1 MEEKQ
6 RLIGVDLFRGI
17 AVYAVIVIH
26 TEHQASIPG
35 SWAAKLVQ
43 FSLFAVPFFLA
54 TSFYLAINSLHT
66 KKAKFSLKVRLTR
79 ILIPYGVWSIIYLS
93 KTAAEYIFKSIILN
107 QPLEGVSI
115 FRDPINIIFFGGA
128 AYHLYF
134 LAILFSGTIF
144 IKFAEYLI
152 SKQNK
157 VQVLFLLFGISI
169 SIYNLILVS
178 GNSFQL
184 ATGTAFQGVLNI
196 TLIDGNKNPLV
207 RVILVE
213 ISWIIRCIPYIFM
226 AMILNHSVI
235 KKYFINFNTNATI
248 FFCIFFVFNSFGSS
262 FFPEAVYEIGRGYFA
277 LLFAISLS
285 FKLKENPVIN
295 NISLCSFG
303 IYLIHLLVVHIFQS
317 ITKKLFPGSETMAVT
332 LIPLV
337 ISSCCSFIVSW
348 MITSLL
354 VKKKSISKLMFGV

>member
-1 MEEKQ
+1 MNEKQ
-6 RLIGVDLFRGI
+6 RLTGVDLFRGI

-43 FSLFAVPFFLA
+43 LSLFAVPFFLA

-79 ILIPYGVWSIIYLS
+79 ILIPYGVWSVIYLS
-93 KTAAEYIFKSIILN
+93 KTAAEYIFKYLILN

-115 FRDPINIIFFGGA
+115 FQDPVNIIFFGGA

-134 LAILFSGTIF
+134 LAILFSGTIL

-152 SKQNK
+152 NKQNK
-157 VQVLFLLFGISI
+157 IQVLFLLFGISI

-184 ATGTAFQGVLNI
+184 ATGTAFQELLNF
-196 TLIDGNKNPLV
+196 TLTDGNRNLLL
-207 RVILVE
+207 RVVLVE
-213 ISWIIRCIPYIFM
+213 LSWMIRCTPYIFM

-235 KKYFINFNTNATI
+235 KKYFINFSPNSAVL
-248 FFCIFFVFNSFGSS
+248 FCILFVFNFFGSS

-285 FKLKENPVIN
+285 FELKENSVIK

-303 IYLIHLLVVHIFQS
+303 IYLIHLLVVHVFQS
-317 ITKKLFPGSETMAVT
+317 IIKKLFPGSETMAVT
-332 LIPLV
+332 LMPLV

-354 VKKKSISKLMFGV
+354 VRKKSISKLMFGV